1 MADVVVY
8 EDSPLAQYLHDLQVE
23 QPVNELQ
30 YAPVPVREPP
40 PPPDSLTKR
49 IADNACGVL
58 GSIVDYLSEAFS
70 SSSSEVEDAEF
81 EERFKYLICT
91 SPFLNSDATLHAHER
106 GRRAEGNNLPDEIE
120 YNARYFSPGRFG
132 YSLGFG
138 SLVAL
143 AAHTVLGRTRIG
155 RAPWFRPMFVRPMAT
170 GIALA
175 TSLWIIRLLRRRRT
189 QRTQRRALRSLQ
201 LLVHHCHT
209 LDSRVN
215 RAMMVVQ
222 EIELVSRGYRL
233 STPLAPISRIEQASK
248 TRRCNLVRAQLLST
262 LDTSSALFQRATET
276 LQSHID
282 EKRLHTLLDM
292 YNISSSSHPDSPAH
306 DDETVV
312 DMNSLRSPGFGNND
326 SMNGSHSSLAGDNPA
341 TTGNGQQDPRILVAS
356 PTNDSASP
364 YQAFFNGNST
374 STANSGNP
382 PDAGAGNISPPP
394 RRSRNS
400 VNFGRRR
407 RHTSSNVSPMRSRPS
422 SFYEGATASP
432 APGRRPS
439 SFYEGTLAAAMM
451 ANPTSASA
459 PVTGPASASRSRSR
473 PRRHRTSWSSG
484 EDSDNGTLQLPSM
497 TMMMMASPRN
507 SIYSSN
513 TSPITATTQEPP
525 SPPDM
530 TSLERLRRN
539 YQRMHGHRREFLC
552 ELMSIRRKSR
562 KERHGIHQ
570 VLKDYDKNWSVAA
583 TLLENSVTEIE
594 NLVNELTKVLDE
606 ELYTLPRIDTGVQND
621 TDSATTKQIQPF
633 VQRLALMEQC
643 IRGIQAK
650 IYICNEDIKE
660 LVRQD
665 TTDSEKQRLLELQF
679 DSISQDIDMIS
690 TEWQL
695 GKTALTRVLDPQSG
709 NASQGT
715 KIKHNQD
722 VLLDHALLERALG
735 NTDQAIRQVY
745 DALEQLD
752 DPQRLHA
759 LATAQE
765 EVFEASTDAASLTQD
780 RRTGL
785 GIHHPDGT
793 KMTRAERI
801 AYQKA
806 QREQE
811 ELLRER
817 SRVTFRMVD
826 ELKNVLGQ
834 RRHLREGDVN
844 TTTNNNSADTTEDFP
859 VTTTTSTSASKGAT
873 GTTFTTTI
881 TITATT
887 PAPVSLTMPTMLPP
901 TAYPIAESLA
911 SPTIAPSESCY
922 PSDDETPK
930 GERSTYFADSSSF
943 YDEEMVPLDQPMEEI
958 TAWTTE
964 PKPIITSPLE
974 SETLHRST
982 GEMQQE

>member
-30 YAPVPVREPP
+30 HAPVPVHELP

-49 IADNACGVL
+49 IADNACGML

-91 SPFLNSDATLHAHER
+91 SPFLNRAATLHAHER
-106 GRRAEGNNLPDEIE
+106 GRRTDGSSLPDEIE

-155 RAPWFRPMFVRPMAT
+155 RTPWFRPMFVRPMAT

-201 LLVHHCHT
+201 LLVHQCHT

-292 YNISSSSHPDSPAH
+292 YNIASASHPDSPVH

-312 DMNSLRSPGFGNND
+312 DVNSLRSPGFGNDD
-326 SMNGSHSSLAGDNPA
+326 SIYGSLGSLAGDSA
-341 TTGNGQQDPRILVAS
+341 TNNGQQDPPIVVAS
-356 PTNDSASP
+356 PTHDSASS
-364 YQAFFNGNST
+364 YQAFFDGTMASST
-374 STANSGNP
+374 TTAAA
-382 PDAGAGNISPPP
+382 PDVGAGSSNAPP

-400 VNFGRRR
+400 MNLGRRR
-407 RHTSSNVSPMRSRPS
+407 RRASSTISTRPS
-422 SFYEGATASP
+422 SFYEGATVP
-432 APGRRPS
+432 ATSGSRPS
-439 SFYEGTLAAAMM
+439 SFYEGTFAAAMM
-451 ANPTSASA
+451 ANHANTAPASA
-459 PVTGPASASRSRSR
+459 PVNGRSTASRSRSR
-473 PRRHRTSWSSG
+473 PRRHHTSWSSG
-484 EDSDNGTLQLPSM
+484 EESDNGNLQLPSM
-497 TMMMMASPRN
+497 TMMMMASPRS
-507 SIYSSN
+507 SIYSTN
-513 TSPITATTQEPP
+513 TSPTAAPVQEPP
-525 SPPDM
+525 SPPGM

-539 YQRMHGHRREFLC
+539 YHRMHGHRREFLC

-562 KERHGIHQ
+562 MGRHNIHQ

-583 TLLENSVTEIE
+583 TLLENSVAELE
-594 NLVNELTKVLDE
+594 NLVNELNKVLDE
-606 ELYTLPRIDTGVQND
+606 ELYTLPRIDTGAQTAAD
-621 TDSATTKQIQPF
+621 TATNKQIQPF

-643 IRGIQAK
+643 VRGIQAK
-650 IYICNEDIKE
+650 LYICNEDIKDA
-660 LVRQD
+660 VKQD
-665 TTDSEKQRLLELQF
+665 SPDTEKQRLLERQF
-679 DSISQDIDMIS
+679 ESISQDIDMIS

-695 GKTALTRVLDPQSG
+695 GKSALARALDPQSSS
-709 NASQGT
+709 AAQGS
-715 KIKHNQD
+715 KNKDNQND
-722 VLLDHALLERALG
+722 LVDHALLEQALC

-759 LATAQE
+759 LATTQE
-765 EVFEASTDAASLTQD
+765 EVFEASTDAASTATE
-780 RRTGL
+780 RRVGL
-785 GIHHPDGT
+785 GIHHSDGT

-834 RRHLREGDVN
+834 RRHLREGDIN
-844 TTTNNNSADTTEDFP
+844 NGNNNNNSEDFP
-859 VTTTTSTSASKGAT
+859 VTTKTSTSASQGAT

-887 PAPVSLTMPTMLPP
+887 PTPVPLSMPPMLPP

-930 GERSTYFADSSSF
+930 GDEKSTYFAGSSF
-943 YDEEMVPLDQPMEEI
+943 FEEEVEPLDQPMEEI

-964 PKPIITSPLE
+964 PKPTFSSLE
-974 SETLHRST
+974 LETLHRSS
-982 GEMQQE
+982 EELQQE

>member
-23 QPVNELQ
+23 QPVDELQ
-30 YAPVPVREPP
+30 HAPVPVHEPP

-49 IADNACGVL
+49 IADNACGML

-91 SPFLNSDATLHAHER
+91 SPFLNRAATLHAHER
-106 GRRAEGNNLPDEIE
+106 GRRTDGNSLPDEIE
-120 YNARYFSPGRFG
+120 YSARYFSPGRFG

-138 SLVAL
+138 SLMAL

-201 LLVHHCHT
+201 LLVHQCHT

-248 TRRCNLVRAQLLST
+248 TRRCNLVRAQLLSS

-292 YNISSSSHPDSPAH
+292 YNIASSSHPDSPVH

-312 DMNSLRSPGFGNND
+312 DMNSLRSPGFGNDDNL
-326 SMNGSHSSLAGDNPA
+326 NGSLGSLAGDPTANSS
-341 TTGNGQQDPRILVAS
+341 QQDPHIVVAS
-356 PTNDSASP
+356 PTYDATSP
-364 YQAFFNGNST
+364 YQAFFNGSMASSST
-374 STANSGNP
+374 TTTAAAPDTANSG
-382 PDAGAGNISPPP
+382 APP

-400 VNFGRRR
+400 LNLGRRR
-407 RHTSSNVSPMRSRPS
+407 RRASSAVSSRPS
-422 SFYEGATASP
+422 SFYEGAAVPAAS
-432 APGRRPS
+432 GSRPS
-439 SFYEGTLAAAMM
+439 SFYEGTFAAAMM
-451 ANPTSASA
+451 ANNANSTPASA
-459 PVTGPASASRSRSR
+459 PIVHARSAASRSRSR
-473 PRRHRTSWSSG
+473 PRRHHTSWSSG
-484 EDSDNGTLQLPSM
+484 EESDNGNLQLPSM
-497 TMMMMASPRN
+497 TMMMMASPRS
-507 SIYSSN
+507 SIYSTN
-513 TSPITATTQEPP
+513 TSPTTAPVQEPP
-525 SPPDM
+525 SPPGM

-570 VLKDYDKNWSVAA
+570 VLKDYDKNWLVAA
-583 TLLENSVTEIE
+583 TLLENSVTELE
-594 NLVNELTKVLDE
+594 TLVNELNKVLDE
-606 ELYTLPRIDTGVQND
+606 ELYTLPRIDTGAQSAED
-621 TDSATTKQIQPF
+621 TATNKQIQPF

-643 IRGIQAK
+643 VRGIQAK
-650 IYICNEDIKE
+650 LYICNEDIKDA
-660 LVRQD
+660 VKQD
-665 TTDSEKQRLLELQF
+665 SSDTEKQRLLELQF

-695 GKTALTRVLDPQSG
+695 GKSALGRVLDPQSCS
-709 NASQGT
+709 APQGS
-715 KIKHNQD
+715 KKKDNQND
-722 VLLDHALLERALG
+722 LVDHALLEQALC

-752 DPQRLHA
+752 DPQRLHT
-759 LATAQE
+759 LATTQE
-765 EVFEASTDAASLTQD
+765 EVFEASTDAASMTLD
-780 RRTGL
+780 RRVGL
-785 GIHHPDGT
+785 GIHRSDGT

-834 RRHLREGDVN
+834 RRHLREGDL
-844 TTTNNNSADTTEDFP
+844 NNNNNINSNNNNNTEDFP
-859 VTTTTSTSASKGAT
+859 VTTTTSTSSSQGAT

-887 PAPVSLTMPTMLPP
+887 PAPVSLTMPQMLPP

-930 GERSTYFADSSSF
+930 GERSIYFTGSSF
-943 YDEEMVPLDQPMEEI
+943 YEEDLVPLDQPMEEI
-958 TAWTTE
+958 TAWTTDT
-964 PKPIITSPLE
+964 KPTFSSLG
-974 SETLHRST
+974 SETLHRSS
-982 GEMQQE
+982 EELQQE